1 MNYVKQLLTKLL
13 NLKLFSIISLGY
25 LAVCAF
31 YTVFHM
37 KIYNI
42 YYLAPNSQ
50 TDEYSLLFSGMLL
63 CRLTAP
69 LCLNYLCLVHRD
81 SHIIGK
87 GTRLETSFTTI
98 MGHLDLIPIVNRGLN
113 VFLPFCISAICL
125 AIYFNFGVYIL
136 HQLGFEQFIENDEMT
151 IDWVQTG
158 RELVKRETGKLIRN
172 HESLTSTYHEM
183 ISTNVNTASSTG
195 AVSASNN
202 RGNQEINRVEKTNNS
217 PTSLSSS
224 SSGLSQSSLLPRGQL
239 TQQTS
244 HSITTTGPSHSTHP
258 PKDQDPDRPG
268 DNIIQV
274 DMTQTYPSGDGKLVV
289 STGFFD
295 DV

>member
-1 MNYVKQLLTKLL
+1 MLVL
-13 NLKLFSIISLGY
+13 NMQLFSIISLGY

-31 YTVFHM
+31 YTVVHM
-37 KIYNI
+37 KIYNV

-81 SHIIGK
+81 SHIVGSD
-87 GTRLETSFTTI
+87 TRIETSFTTI

-113 VFLPFCISAICL
+113 VFLPLCISAICL

-136 HQLGFEQFIENDEMT
+136 HRLGFEQFIENDEMT

-183 ISTNVNTASSTG
+183 ISTSVNTASVGTVST
-195 AVSASNN
+195 SNN
-202 RGNQEINRVEKTNNS
+202 GSNQQKQQLEKTNNS

-239 TQQTS
+239 IQQAPHNVPSYSTQ
-244 HSITTTGPSHSTHP
+244 P
-258 PKDQDPDRPG
+258 PNDQDPNRSG
-268 DNIIQV
+268 DNVIQV
-274 DMTQTYPSGDGKLVV
+274 DMTQAYKPGDSKS

>member
-1 MNYVKQLLTKLL
+1 
-13 NLKLFSIISLGY
+13 
-25 LAVCAF
+25 
-31 YTVFHM
+31 M

-81 SHIIGK
+81 SHIVGQA
-87 GTRLETSFTTI
+87 GRLETSFTTI
-98 MGHLDLIPIVNRGLN
+98 MGHLDLIPFVNRGLN

-125 AIYFNFGVYIL
+125 AIYFNFGVYVL
-136 HQLGFEQFIENDEMT
+136 HHLGFEQFIENDEMT

-172 HESLTSTYHEM
+172 YESHTSTYHEM
-183 ISTNVNTASSTG
+183 ISANVNIARNENSSTP
-195 AVSASNN
+195 N
-202 RGNQEINRVEKTNNS
+202 RNDKGSVNKAESS
-217 PTSLSSS
+217 PISLSSS
-224 SSGLSQSSLLPRGQL
+224 SSGLSQSSLLPRGQNNN
-239 TQQTS
+239 QTVHGNPAVAPNTARS
-244 HSITTTGPSHSTHP
+244 HSSQPGQSQASNQST
-258 PKDQDPDRPG
+258 
-268 DNIIQV
+268 DNVVQI
-274 DMTQTYPSGDGKLVV
+274 DMTQPYQEYDTKK

>member
-1 MNYVKQLLTKLL
+1 MQ
-13 NLKLFSIISLGY
+13 LFSIISLGY
-25 LAVCAF
+25 LAICAF

-37 KIYNI
+37 KIYNV

-81 SHIIGK
+81 SHIIG
-87 GTRLETSFTTI
+87 TDRLETSFTTI

-136 HQLGFEQFIENDEMT
+136 HRLGFEQFIENDEMT

-183 ISTNVNTASSTG
+183 VSTSLNTAGVGTTTT
-195 AVSASNN
+195 SNN
-202 RGNQEINRVEKTNNS
+202 RDIKRDKQQQPQHAEKANNS

-224 SSGLSQSSLLPRGQL
+224 SSGLSQSSLLPRSQIN
-239 TQQTS
+239 QQTS
-244 HSITTTGPSHSTHP
+244 HNISSSVPFNFTHQP
-258 PKDQDPDRPG
+258 NNQELSRPG
-268 DNIIQV
+268 ENVIQV
-274 DMTQTYPSGDGKLVV
+274 DMTQAHQSSDGKNT
-289 STGFFD
+289 TGFFD